1 MHRQEVTTMEPLK
14 VWLAVVA
21 GMTAVGYIWLY
32 WHKSQRKKAKRKP

>member
-1 MHRQEVTTMEPLK
+1 MPRQEVTTMEPLN

-32 WHKSQRKKAKRKP
+32 WHKAKRKKAKRKP